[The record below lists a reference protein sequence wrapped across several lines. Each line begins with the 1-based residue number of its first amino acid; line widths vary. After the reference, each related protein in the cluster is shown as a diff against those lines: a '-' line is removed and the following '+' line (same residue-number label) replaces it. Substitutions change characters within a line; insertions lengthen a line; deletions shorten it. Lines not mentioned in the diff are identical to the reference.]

1 MAFCSAYATSH
12 PSRKQALQ
20 TFAMTSSTAS
30 TQAPIPLWDFFG
42 DAFFDG
48 QFSSVVEEDED
59 NDFVV
64 VLVPEYGAAF

>member
-1 MAFCSAYATSH
+1 
-12 PSRKQALQ
+12 LQ